1 MKQKISVIL
10 ARTNWDGEI
19 TARKEHKIIEIEV
32 DNPESELCDEA
43 KWHVVGEI
51 EQRGGAE

>member
-19 TARKEHKIIEIEV
+19 TAWKEHKIIEIEV

-51 EQRGGAE
+51 EQRGDAE

>member
-10 ARTNWDGEI
+10 ARTNWDGAT
-19 TARKEHKIIEIEV
+19 TAWKEHKIIEIEV
-32 DNPESELCDEA
+32 DNPELGLCDEA

-51 EQRGGAE
+51 EQKGVTE